1 MTFNAGQT
9 AVLKS
14 FWVADMDPRC
24 EPPVRLDPKAKDAH
38 EVVKL
43 AAMKGFSVRYHDELS
58 GYIFRH
64 RLGKVR
70 FWVPDLHLVDPRDLE
85 VWD

>member
-1 MTFNAGQT
+1 
-9 AVLKS
+9 
-14 FWVADMDPRC
+14 MDPRC
-24 EPPVRLDPKAKDAH
+24 EPPVKLDPNAKGAH
-38 EVVKL
+38 GAVKL
-43 AAMKGFSVRYHDELS
+43 AAKKGFTVRYHDELS

-70 FWVPDLHLVDPRDLE
+70 FFVPDLHFVDPRDLE